1 MARQT
6 QLSEFDSREVRRTE
20 PFTKW
25 SSDLHFHSVPCI
37 FPIYTIIIYKTEKE
51 MITDD
56 SQFLME
62 LCHPPYF
69 KIQEVKNTFNMPK
82 MKLKA

>member
-1 MARQT
+1 
-6 QLSEFDSREVRRTE
+6 
-20 PFTKW
+20 
-25 SSDLHFHSVPCI
+25 
-37 FPIYTIIIYKTEKE
+37 